1 MSSLGIHIR
10 LLTPADAAAFQALR
24 LEALRVAP
32 TALAASVEEES
43 GRTLAEIEA
52 QLGARDDGG
61 IVGAFDKGGA
71 LVGLVGVQ
79 RERFIKLRHKGY
91 VWGVYVTPRAQ
102 GRGVGAALLEFALR
116 YARGELAISRINLS
130 VNTQNR
136 PAIALYEKLGFKTFG
151 VEECYLVVDGVA
163 YDELHMVCVLN

>member
-1 MSSLGIHIR
+1 LGIHIR
-10 LLTPADAAAFQALR
+10 LLTPADAAAVLALR

-71 LVGLVGVQ
+71 LAGLVGVQ

-116 YARGELAISRINLS
+116 YARDELAISRINLG

-163 YDELHMVCVLN
+163 YDELHMVCVLI